1 MRIKPPSAKVDG
13 HRGVDPIGGMHC
25 RVCEAD
31 GAGLYR
37 RISGI
42 NYFRCAACGS
52 LFAHPD
58 FLARI
63 DAGEIGN

>member
-1 MRIKPPSAKVDG
+1 MRTKPPSAKVDG